1 MTPEDLLRKWLNGR
15 LEAAALQWVD
25 QTAAKLAA
33 GNREADLNLAFT
45 LAPRKT
51 GKAELSLTAAEL
63 ADAVRARTGWN
74 PSLLTVD
81 QATRLYFLLA
91 CHATGELFE
100 RRLDQLCATADMAEL
115 VVLYSGLPLYP
126 EQERYRLR
134 AAEGVRTNMK
144 IVFEAV
150 AHRNPYPSEQLEDDA
165 WNQLVLKALFVG
177 SALHP
182 IVGLDRRAN
191 PALARMLCDYAH
203 ERWSAGRPV
212 SLELWR
218 CVGPFASGNAVE
230 DLNRVLTKGTEPERK
245 AAALALASSR
255 DPAAAQT
262 LAAHPALAS
271 AVANKAISWQSLSV
285 AA

>member
-1 MTPEDLLRKWLNGR
+1 MTPEHFLRQWLTGR
-15 LEAAALQWVD
+15 LDPTALQWVE
-25 QTAAKLAA
+25 QTATRLAA
-33 GNREADLNLAFT
+33 ANKEADLNLAFT

-51 GKAELSLTAAEL
+51 GKADMALTAAEL
-63 ADAVRARTGWN
+63 AEAERVRAGWN

-81 QATRLYFLLA
+81 QATRLYLLLA
-91 CHATGELFE
+91 CHATGEVFE

-134 AAEGVRTNMK
+134 AAEGARTNMK

-165 WNQLVLKALFVG
+165 WNQMVLKALFVG

-191 PALARMLCDYAH
+191 PVLARMLCDYAH

-218 CVGPFASGNAVE
+218 CVGPYASGGAVE
-230 DLNRVLTKGTEPERK
+230 DLNRVLTKGTEPEKK
-245 AAALALASSR
+245 AAALALASSD
-255 DPAAAQT
+255 DPAAART
-262 LAAHPALAS
+262 LAAHPALAG

>member
-1 MTPEDLLRKWLNGR
+1 MTPEDLLRKWLAGR
-15 LEAAALQWVD
+15 LDAAALQWVE
-25 QTAAKLAA
+25 QSAAKLAA
-33 GNREADLNLAFT
+33 TNREADVNLAFT

-51 GKAELSLTAAEL
+51 GKADMRLTAAEL
-63 ADAVRARTGWN
+63 AEAERARTGWD
-74 PSLLTVD
+74 PSRLSVD
-81 QATRLYFLLA
+81 QATRLYLLLA
-91 CHATGELFE
+91 CHATGDVFE
-100 RRLDQLCATADMAEL
+100 RRLDQLCATADVAEL
-115 VVLYSGLPLYP
+115 VLLYTGLPLYP

-150 AHRNPYPSEQLEDDA
+150 AQRNPYPSEQLGDDA

-212 SLELWR
+212 SPELWR
-218 CVGPFASGNAVE
+218 CVGPFASGNALE
-230 DLNRVLTKGTEPERK
+230 DLNRVLAKGTEPERE
-245 AAALALASSR
+245 AAALALASSD
-255 DPAAAQT
+255 DPAAART
-262 LAAHPALAS
+262 LAAHPALAG
-271 AVANKAISWQSLSV
+271 AVANKAISWQSLSF

>member
-1 MTPEDLLRKWLNGR
+1 MTPEHLLRKWLTGR
-15 LEAAALQWVD
+15 LDAAALQWVD
-25 QTAAKLAA
+25 QSATRLAA
-33 GNREADLNLAFT
+33 ANKEADINLAFT

-51 GKAELSLTAAEL
+51 GKADMALTAAEL
-63 ADAVRARTGWN
+63 AEAERARAGWN
-74 PSLLTVD
+74 PSLLSVD
-81 QATRLYFLLA
+81 QATRLYLLLA
-91 CHATGELFE
+91 CHATGDVFE
-100 RRLDQLCATADMAEL
+100 RRLDQLCATADVAEL
-115 VVLYSGLPLYP
+115 VVLYTGLPLYP

-134 AAEGVRTNMK
+134 AAEGARTNMK
-144 IVFEAV
+144 VVFEAV
-150 AHRNPYPSEQLEDDA
+150 AHRNPYPSEQLADDA

-191 PALARMLCDYAH
+191 PVLARMLCDYAH

-218 CVGPFASGNAVE
+218 CVGPYASGSAVE
-230 DLNRVLTKGTEPERK
+230 DLNRVLTKGTEPEKK
-245 AAALALASSR
+245 AAALALASSG
-255 DPAAAQT
+255 DPAAART
-262 LAAHPALAS
+262 LAAHPALAG

>member
-1 MTPEDLLRKWLNGR
+1 MTPEHFLRKWLTGR
-15 LEAAALQWVD
+15 LDPTALQWVE
-25 QTAAKLAA
+25 QTATRLAA
-33 GNREADLNLAFT
+33 ANKEADLNLAFT

-51 GKAELSLTAAEL
+51 GKADMALTAAEL
-63 ADAVRARTGWN
+63 AEAERVRAGWN

-81 QATRLYFLLA
+81 QATRLYLLLA
-91 CHATGELFE
+91 CHATGEVFE

-134 AAEGVRTNMK
+134 AAEGARTNMK

-165 WNQLVLKALFVG
+165 WNQMVLKALFVG

-191 PALARMLCDYAH
+191 PVLARMLCDYAH

-218 CVGPFASGNAVE
+218 CVGPYASGGAVE
-230 DLNRVLTKGTEPERK
+230 DLNRVLTKGTEPEKK
-245 AAALALASSR
+245 AAALALASSD
-255 DPAAAQT
+255 DPAAART
-262 LAAHPALAS
+262 LAAHPALAG